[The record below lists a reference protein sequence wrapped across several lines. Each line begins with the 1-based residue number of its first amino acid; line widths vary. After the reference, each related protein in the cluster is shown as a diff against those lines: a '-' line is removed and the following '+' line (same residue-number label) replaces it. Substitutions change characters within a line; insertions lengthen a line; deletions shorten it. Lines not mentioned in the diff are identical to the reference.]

1 MNEKRV
7 LILTVGLVLTFILAG
22 CGAGQ
27 TAPVQEPSPTAAE
40 AVMTP
45 GQQISAGQQVF
56 AQSCARCHGADLEGA
71 TGPQLATTNLS
82 AYVSADKLVG
92 FVSQAMP
99 GNAPGSLGAQQYYD
113 VVAFILD
120 EVGLLPADQAVT
132 PETAADIL
140 LR

>member
-27 TAPVQEPSPTAAE
+27 TAPAVTPTTAPTE
-40 AVMTP
+40 AGMTP
-45 GQQISAGQQVF
+45 GQQISAGQQ
-56 AQSCARCHGADLEGA
+56 AYAESCARCHGANLEGA
-71 TGPQLATTNLS
+71 TGPQLASTNLS
-82 AYVSADKLVG
+82 TYVSADELVG
-92 FVSQAMP
+92 YVSQTMP
-99 GNAPGSLGAQQYYD
+99 RNAPGSLGAEEYYD
-113 VVAFILD
+113 IVAFILD
-120 EVGLLPADQAVT
+120 QVGLLPADQAVT